1 MQEVFTIGG
10 GEYVVNVLNAVAAWC
25 GGGGFRAMLRV
36 VMVMGFAYSML
47 VVAFSMNWRVWFN
60 WFISA
65 TLMYM
70 CLIVPVTS
78 VKVTDRLNPGLAPA
92 VVDNVPVGLAAIAAF
107 SSNIGDWMT
116 RKAET
121 VFVMPNELQYSTNG
135 IIYGARLFDKTRLFE
150 FKDPRVRANVEEY
163 FKQCLFYD
171 IMLGF
176 KSSSDLADSTN
187 ILNDMGP
194 GSPARAQR
202 WLDESGGSSIK
213 TCAAAYTQLHDQDI
227 PGATD
232 NALTRLAP
240 SMFPNLSAA
249 AAKAKLEQD
258 LPIVTS
264 SFFGGGQSGKEV
276 FQQRSLVNAFLEA
289 RSNLGEGDGDTF
301 AALRADA
308 QARNTYT
315 SIAQQAMT
323 WVPLLNI
330 VLTVVFYGMFPVI
343 FPLFLMPQTGTA
355 ALKGYVAGF
364 FYLAAWG
371 PLYVI
376 LHMFIMGRTISAMH
390 AASPGGVTMAG
401 MSGIDAVNADT
412 ATIAGFLMMSVP
424 FLAAGLARGALAV
437 ASNATSM
444 LAPAQAA
451 AEQAANERLT
461 GNYSYGNMSYQ
472 NLTGN
477 TVQRD
482 NWRMAGSFEGG
493 ASSFTT
499 RTNEGASITTNF
511 DGAGSNDVFNTQ
523 GARSNLPFSV
533 QADRSLVTSL
543 RNAAS
548 NSFEQGRSFSEQ
560 ASQSSGTSERHFTS
574 GNHSQTS
581 TSGFEARDTR
591 GTQVANT
598 NTVTNTNENRLG
610 AENST
615 GVDDTTRRG
624 ASAKMGTGSTQ
635 NLQGTLG
642 VKGGGSLTAGGGGA
656 GGASANA
663 GVDAAVSQST
673 TLSSTASTDEYGS
686 SEKSKSASQR
696 QTSSSSTSASNSAQ
710 QQNSS
715 SAGNQETT
723 SVGNQSS
730 DSRGSGWEVSNERRQ
745 QFQRMA
751 DAKMSEGHMYQR
763 MADEIESNGYRL
775 TEDMTPFIQKR
786 YEEMRQNHEL
796 PVNLPFIYKTNLS
809 EGEREARDMAVGRI
823 VKELSGE
830 RFKTFARENGLMRGE
845 LPTVEPRALDVPHL
859 SGGGIAEDRQMQG
872 PGSRPERFL
881 GGAAEQGAIDG
892 RPLARNAGVAIKA
905 GARVGA
911 LDERMAPVMEAVSS
925 AASRLDLPAP
935 VITSGNDSNVHV
947 RGSRH
952 YDNQALDFRGHGMSV
967 EQGHAWARD
976 VGQHLGDGYR
986 AHFEVFRDDP
996 GRNHLHVQLTGE
1008 R

>member
-78 VKVTDRLNPGLAPA
+78 VKVTDRINPGLAPA

-121 VFVMPNELQYSTNG
+121 VFVMPSELQYSSNG
-135 IIYGARLFDKTRLFE
+135 IIYGARLFDKTRAFE

-213 TCAAAYTQLHDQDI
+213 TCAAAYSQLHDQDI

-264 SFFGGGQSGKEV
+264 SFFGSGQSGKEV

-355 ALKGYVAGF
+355 ALKGYISGF

-401 MSGIDAVNADT
+401 LAGIDAVNADT

-444 LAPAQAA
+444 LAPAQGA

-482 NWRMAGSFEGG
+482 NWRTAGSFEGG

-533 QADRSLVTSL
+533 QADRSLVSTL

-560 ASQSSGTSERHFTS
+560 ASQSSGTSERHFS
-574 GNHSQTS
+574 RGEHSQS
-581 TSGFEARDTR
+581 SSSGFDARETH
-591 GTQVANT
+591 GTQITNT
-598 NTVTNTNENRLG
+598 NSNTATNENRG
-610 AENST
+610 SSESSNSF
-615 GVDDTTRRG
+615 DDSTRRG
-624 ASAKMGTGSTQ
+624 TSAKISDSGTQRLSGNLGLSGSG
-635 NLQGTLG
+635 NLS
-642 VKGGGSLTAGGGGA
+642 GGS
-656 GGASANA
+656 GGASGGGTGASA
-663 GVDAAVSQST
+663 GISTGISQDTSI
-673 TLSSTASTDEYGS
+673 SRSADTDEHGS
-686 SEKSKSASQR
+686 HEKSRSVSQR
-696 QTSSSSTSASNSAQ
+696 QNSSTSSSASTSAQ
-710 QQNSS
+710 QQNSA
-715 SAGNQETT
+715 SAGNQESTFTGDQTT
-723 SVGNQSS
+723 
-730 DSRGSGWEVSNERRQ
+730 DSRASGSETSDEKRQ

-830 RFKTFARENGLMRGE
+830 RFKTFARENGLMSGE
-845 LPTVEPRALDVPHL
+845 LPTVEPRALDVPKL
-859 SGGGIAEDRQMQG
+859 SSGGVDGGRDMRG

-881 GGAAEQGAIDG
+881 GAEGGSVDG
-892 RPLARNAGVAIKA
+892 RPLARDAVVAIKA
-905 GARVGA
+905 GAQVGV
-911 LDERMAPVMEAVSS
+911 LNGRMAPVMEAVSS
-925 AASRLDLPAP
+925 AASRLHLPRP
-935 VITSGNDSNVHV
+935 VITSGNDSDVHV

-952 YDNQALDFRGHGMSV
+952 YDNQALDFRGHGMSP
-967 EQGHAWARD
+967 EQGHAWARE
-976 VGQHLGDGYR
+976 VGQQLGNGYR
-986 AHFEVFRDDP
+986 AHFETFADDP
-996 GRNHLHVQLTGE
+996 SRNHLHVQLTGK